1 MTLSIKQILLRIPAL
16 LVTLTSWVLS
26 SQSSLPKVVSIFS
39 YDKFLHFASFAFLA
53 FCWALWFTPKQWKE
67 HPVRCILLVLTIIGV
82 YGAIDEYHQ
91 SFTPGRDMSF
101 YDWIADM
108 IGAFFGSIFACV
120 FLRYYNYYKTQKL
133 KATL

>member
-1 MTLSIKQILLRIPAL
+1 MIISTKKILIRIPAL
-16 LVTLTSWVLS
+16 LVTLTSWILS

-53 FCWALWFTPKQWKE
+53 FCWALWFTPKQWKQ
-67 HPVRCILLVLTIIGV
+67 HPVRCIFFVLTIIAV
-82 YGAIDEYHQ
+82 YGAIDEFHQ

-108 IGAFFGSIFACV
+108 IGAFFGSLFACV
-120 FLRYYNYYKTQKL
+120 SLRLYYCYKANKL
-133 KATL
+133 TVTL